1 MSTVT
6 HSSRDRLGGYA
17 QTPMRRT
24 TDRISVFALALAIQA
39 GVDRFIGPPPDG
51 RPTWLAWALSHTRQ
65 LASLPPRLRVFAPFA
80 ASAAAIRAAA
90 LIERTTPGGTSRWL
104 SILIQAV
111 LLAATFDAWRGL
123 RASGPVEKQLADA
136 PVDDEGRPT
145 AALDAER
152 VEAELGRLAVAPS
165 ETVVGPWAAYAAFD
179 LSGAVAYAAVES
191 LGGPMAGPGSDG
203 PLAAMLD
210 PARRLV
216 SVRRARD
223 AIAAAATLAARG
235 RSDIQAPE
243 IEELALGSETPIPVT
258 AMSVAL
264 DRRTSWN
271 GRSVG
276 WQRPPPQVRDLGRAR
291 RLHLKSLGLLALT
304 AAGVIAIGDL
314 FRPPRSRNGDWNN

>member
-1 MSTVT
+1 
-6 HSSRDRLGGYA
+6 
-17 QTPMRRT
+17 MRRT
-24 TDRISVFALALAIQA
+24 TDRLSVFGLALAIQA
-39 GVDRFIGPPPDG
+39 AADYLLGSPPDG

-80 ASAAAIRAAA
+80 ASAAAIRLAS
-90 LIERTTPGGTSRWL
+90 LIEQTKPGGVSRAV
-104 SILIQAV
+104 SIAIQAL
-111 LLAATFDAWRGL
+111 LLAATFDAFRGL
-123 RASGPVEKQLADA
+123 RASATAESQLGGA
-136 PVDDEGRPT
+136 PVDDQGRPT

-152 VEAELGRLAVAPS
+152 VEAEIGRLANAPS
-165 ETVVGPWAAYAAFD
+165 ESVVGPWAAYAAFD

-264 DRRTSWN
+264 DRRASWN

-276 WQRPPPQVRDLGRAR
+276 WQRPPPEIKDLGRAR
-291 RLHLKSLGLLALT
+291 RLHLKSLGVLALT
-304 AAGVIAIGDL
+304 AAGVIVIGDL
-314 FRPPRSRNGDWNN
+314 FRPPGARNGDRDD

>member
-1 MSTVT
+1 
-6 HSSRDRLGGYA
+6 
-17 QTPMRRT
+17 MRRT
-24 TDRISVFALALAIQA
+24 TDRLSVFGLALAIQA
-39 GVDRFIGPPPDG
+39 AADYLLGSPPDG

-80 ASAAAIRAAA
+80 ASLAAIRAAS
-90 LIERTTPGGTSRWL
+90 LIEQTKPGGPSRIA
-104 SILIQAV
+104 SIVIQAF
-111 LLAATFDAWRGL
+111 LLAATFDAFRGL
-123 RASGPVEKQLADA
+123 RASATVEGQLRDA

-152 VEAELGRLAVAPS
+152 VEAEIGRLANAPS
-165 ETVVGPWAAYAAFD
+165 ESVVGPWAAYAAFD

-235 RSDIQAPE
+235 RSEIQAPE

-264 DRRTSWN
+264 DRRASWN

-276 WQRPPPQVRDLGRAR
+276 WQRPPPEIKDLGRAR
-291 RLHLKSLGLLALT
+291 RLHLKSLGVLALT
-304 AAGVIAIGDL
+304 AAGVIVIGDL
-314 FRPPRSRNGDWNN
+314 FRPPGARNGDRDD

>member
-1 MSTVT
+1 
-6 HSSRDRLGGYA
+6 
-17 QTPMRRT
+17 MRRT
-24 TDRISVFALALAIQA
+24 SDRLSVFALAIAIQVA
-39 GVDRFIGPPPDG
+39 VDRLLGPPPEG
-51 RPTWLAWALSHTRQ
+51 RPTWLAWALSRTRQ

-80 ASAAAIRAAA
+80 ASAAVIRAAS
-90 LIERTTPGGTSRWL
+90 LIERTKPGGPSRLL
-104 SILIQAV
+104 SIVIQAL
-111 LLAATFDAWRGL
+111 LLAATFDAWRGI
-123 RASGPVEKQLADA
+123 RASAAVENQMTHA
-136 PVDDEGRPT
+136 PVDEDGRPT

-165 ETVVGPWAAYAAFD
+165 ESVVGPWAAYAAFD

-235 RSDIQAPE
+235 RSDFQTPE

-276 WQRPPPQVRDLGRAR
+276 WQRPPPQIKDLSRAR

-304 AAGVIAIGDL
+304 AGGVIAIGDL
-314 FRPPRSRNGDWNN
+314 FRTPRSRDADWNE

>member
-1 MSTVT
+1 
-6 HSSRDRLGGYA
+6 
-17 QTPMRRT
+17 MRRT
-24 TDRISVFALALAIQA
+24 TDRLSVFGLAMAIQA
-39 GVDRFIGPPPDG
+39 AADYLLGAPPDG

-80 ASAAAIRAAA
+80 ASLAAIRAAS
-90 LIERTTPGGTSRWL
+90 LIEQTRPGGPSRIA
-104 SILIQAV
+104 SIVLQAI
-111 LLAATFDAWRGL
+111 LLAATFDAFRGL
-123 RASGPVEKQLADA
+123 RASATVEGQLRDA
-136 PVDDEGRPT
+136 PVDDQGRPT

-152 VEAELGRLAVAPS
+152 VEAEIGRLANAPS
-165 ETVVGPWAAYAAFD
+165 ESVVGPWAAYAAFD

-216 SVRRARD
+216 SVRRGRD

-235 RSDIQAPE
+235 RSDLQAPE
-243 IEELALGSETPIPVT
+243 LEELALGSETPIPVT

-264 DRRTSWN
+264 DRRASWN

-276 WQRPPPQVRDLGRAR
+276 WQRPPPEVKDIRRAR
-291 RLHLKSLGLLALT
+291 RLHLKSLGVLALT
-304 AAGVIAIGDL
+304 AVGVIAISDL
-314 FRPPRSRNGDWNN
+314 FRPPGSDND